1 MESIDDLTLSEIV
14 IKYPFAANVFEKH
27 RLDFCCGGKK
37 TLSAACAENG
47 IEVEGVRSELE
58 MAAEK
63 TLHRSGK
70 IEFNDMDLGLLI
82 DYIESNHHAYV
93 RNAIPVIQAHILK
106 VVNAHGKNHP
116 EMKEISEHFDE
127 VADEM
132 TLHMR
137 KEEHMLF
144 PYIRQIAE
152 SKEQKD
158 AIAPPAFKTVRNPIS
173 VMEFEHERAGR
184 AMEKIRTISRNYEPP
199 ADACTTFRL
208 CLTELDEFERDLHKH
223 VHLENNILF
232 PKAVNIENDLI
243 QVTY

>member
-1 MESIDDLTLSEIV
+1 MESIDNLTLSEIV
-14 IKYPFAANVFEKH
+14 IKYPFSANIFEKH

-47 IEVEGVRSELE
+47 IDVAGICGELAQANNQASYRSD
-58 MAAEK
+58 
-63 TLHRSGK
+63 K
-70 IEFNDMDLGLLI
+70 IEFNDMNLSLLI

-93 RNAIPVIQAHILK
+93 RNAIPVIQAHLQK

-116 EMKEISEHFDE
+116 EMKKINEHFDD

-132 TLHMR
+132 AMHMK
-137 KEEHMLF
+137 KEEQMLF
-144 PYIRQIAE
+144 PYIRQMAE
-152 SKEQKD
+152 SHNKRHIVE
-158 AIAPPAFKTVRNPIS
+158 PPAFKTVRNPIS
-173 VMEFEHERAGR
+173 VMEFEHERAGQ
-184 AMEKIRTISRNYEPP
+184 AMAKIRTISHNYEPP

-232 PKAVNIENDLI
+232 PKAVTIENALI
-243 QVTY
+243 KVV

>member
-1 MESIDDLTLSEIV
+1 MESINNLTLSEIV
-14 IKYPFAANVFEKH
+14 IKYPFSANVFEKH

-47 IEVEGVRSELE
+47 IDVAGICGELE
-58 MAAEK
+58 KADNK
-63 TLHRSGK
+63 TASRSNK
-70 IEFNDMDLGLLI
+70 IEFNDMNLGLLI

-93 RNAIPVIQAHILK
+93 RNAIPVIQAHLQK

-116 EMKEISEHFDE
+116 EMKEINEHFND

-132 TLHMR
+132 TMHMK
-137 KEEHMLF
+137 KEEQMLF
-144 PYIRQIAE
+144 PYIRQMAE
-152 SKEQKD
+152 SQKQQD
-158 AIAPPAFKTVRNPIS
+158 AIVAPSFKTVRNPIS
-173 VMEFEHERAGR
+173 VMEFEHERAGQ
-184 AMEKIRTISRNYEPP
+184 AMAKIRTISHNYEPP

-232 PKAVNIENDLI
+232 PKAVTIENELVQI
-243 QVTY
+243 V